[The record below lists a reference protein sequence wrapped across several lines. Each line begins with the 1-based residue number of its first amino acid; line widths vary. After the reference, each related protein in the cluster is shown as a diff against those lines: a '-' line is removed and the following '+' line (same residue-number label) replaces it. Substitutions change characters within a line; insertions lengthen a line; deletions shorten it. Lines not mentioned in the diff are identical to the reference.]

1 MHDLPGVCREDGGMS
16 ITDPMVK
23 RLTEDLEP
31 VLTLRDPREKISAYH
46 DMPYAIFRYDPE
58 EEFELRRQVTLLETR
73 LSQKGKRIKRISLAE
88 CLDEAMRSQRPLEEW
103 FAAEREQGV
112 ETVVET
118 VHSVLSEYSPLVNLV
133 ATRMSEGS
141 DPLRD
146 VVFILRTG
154 ALFPVYRTFS
164 LLEQLKG
171 RVHVPTVLFYPGE
184 LDGAAGLRFMGVLDA
199 EHNYRPKIF

>member
-1 MHDLPGVCREDGGMS
+1 MS
-16 ITDPMVK
+16 DMVD
-23 RLTEDLEP
+23 RLRQKLEP
-31 VLTLRDPREKISAYH
+31 VLELPDPRTQISAYH
-46 DMPYAIFRYDPE
+46 DMPYALFRYDPE
-58 EEFELRRQVTLLETR
+58 EEFELRKQVTLLETR
-73 LSQKGKRIKRISLAE
+73 LSQKGKRVRRISLAE

-103 FAAEREQGV
+103 FTAEREQGV
-112 ETVVET
+112 ETIVET
-118 VHSVLSEYSPLVNLV
+118 VHSVMSEYSPLVDLV
-133 ATRMSEGS
+133 AARMPEDP

-146 VVFILRTG
+146 VVFIQRTG

-171 RVHVPTVLFYPGE
+171 RVHVPTVLFYPGD

>member
-1 MHDLPGVCREDGGMS
+1 M
-16 ITDPMVK
+16 
-23 RLTEDLEP
+23 EP
-31 VLTLRDPREKISAYH
+31 VLELPDPRQRLSAYH
-46 DMPYAIFRYDPE
+46 DMPYALFRYDAD
-58 EEFELRRQVTLLETR
+58 EEFDLRKQVRLLETR
-73 LSQKGKRIKRISLAE
+73 LSQKGKRIRRISLAE

-118 VHSVLSEYSPLVNLV
+118 VHSVLSEYKPLVELV
-133 ATRMSEGS
+133 AARMPEDP

-171 RVHVPTVLFYPGE
+171 RVIVPTVLFYPGA

>member
-1 MHDLPGVCREDGGMS
+1 MSDLDQRIKTV
-16 ITDPMVK
+16 
-23 RLTEDLEP
+23 LER
-31 VLTLRDPREKISAYH
+31 VLELADPRQRISAYH
-46 DMPYAIFRYDPE
+46 DMPYALFRYDPE
-58 EEFELRRQVTLLETR
+58 EEFELRRQVTMLETR
-73 LSQKGKRIKRISLAE
+73 LTQKGKRIKRISLAE

-112 ETVVET
+112 ETTVET
-118 VHSVLSEYSPLVNLV
+118 VHSVLSDYKPLVDLV
-133 ATRMSEGS
+133 AARMPG
-141 DPLRD
+141 DPNPLRD
-146 VVFILRTG
+146 VVFVLRTG

-171 RVHVPTVLFYPGE
+171 RVDVPTVLFYPGD